1 MPTVHYFSPLNDILA
16 HNSEQSP
23 KNESLIC
30 SRHVLRHRP
39 FKVLRHLQRQRH
51 RRRRLAQTFR
61 RIKNLTAN
69 GFGLLS
75 EAAFSKAS
83 FAPQVQQQHI
93 VTSPQVPQQFVTSPQ
108 VLQQQFVTSPQVP
121 QQFVTSPQVPQQQ
134 FVTDFVTVASHKPGS
149 GGFIYLFIWT

>member
-1 MPTVHYFSPLNDILA
+1 M
-16 HNSEQSP
+16 
-23 KNESLIC
+23 IC

-69 GFGLLS
+69 GFGLSS

-83 FAPQVQQQHI
+83 FAPQV
-93 VTSPQVPQQFVTSPQ
+93 PQ
-108 VLQQQFVTSPQVP
+108 

-149 GGFIYLFIWT
+149 GGFIYLFGREHGRELIFTDVEMF